1 MAELFEDFPSL
12 FEIIENISKCRP
24 LIISCY
30 IQKQPTPTTVLRQK
44 ELSEVISYLETH
56 PRGSC

>member
-1 MAELFEDFPSL
+1 MEELFEDFPSL
-12 FEIIENISKCRP
+12 FEIIENICKCRP

-30 IQKQPTPTTVLRQK
+30 IQKQRPTTVLRQK

-56 PRGSC
+56 PRESC